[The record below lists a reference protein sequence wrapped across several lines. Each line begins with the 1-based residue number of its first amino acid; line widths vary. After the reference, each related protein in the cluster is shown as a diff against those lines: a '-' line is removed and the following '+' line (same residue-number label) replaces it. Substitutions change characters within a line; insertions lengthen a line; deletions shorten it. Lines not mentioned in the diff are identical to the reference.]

1 MPLAETGTGERVKV
15 LALIDRIAD
24 VQQELL
30 TLTGSDPSVAMP
42 AEQFRAEVHEA
53 ENLLRLAR
61 GRLLRALGSRGRM

>member
-1 MPLAETGTGERVKV
+1 MAEARTGERVKV
-15 LALIDRIAD
+15 LALVDRIAD

-30 TLTGSDPSVAMP
+30 SLTGTDPTVPVP

-61 GRLLRALGSRGRM
+61 GRLLRALGSRGRV

>member
-1 MPLAETGTGERVKV
+1 MPGTSAGERTKV

-30 TLTGSDPSVAMP
+30 ALTGTDPSVPTP

-61 GRLLRALGSRGRM
+61 GRLLRALGSRGRV

>member
-1 MPLAETGTGERVKV
+1 MLDASTGERVRV
-15 LALIDRIAD
+15 LSLIDRIAD

-30 TLTGSDPSVAMP
+30 ALSGRDPTIPVP

-61 GRLLRALGSRGRM
+61 GRLLRALGARGRV